1 VVGAGVAREK
11 GLWRLRF
18 LNRFM
23 EDLVLEGLEGF
34 AEGVTLLV
42 VALLIFRLRKKE
54 VFLVRL
60 RGRKVVGAWLEG
72 LGSEDFSKFWISL
85 GVGGIGGSLFGKGA
99 GDEAPFLLLAR
110 LARKLG
116 REEGEGV
123 VFSSRAKFS
132 RFS

>member
-1 VVGAGVAREK
+1 MVGAGVAREK

-23 EDLVLEGLEGF
+23 EDLVLEGF

-60 RGRKVVGAWLEG
+60 RGRKVVVAG
-72 LGSEDFSKFWISL
+72 LGSEDFL
-85 GVGGIGGSLFGKGA
+85 EGGGG
-99 GDEAPFLLLAR
+99 EALR
-110 LARKLG
+110 
-116 REEGEGV
+116 
-123 VFSSRAKFS
+123 S
-132 RFS
+132 

>member
-1 VVGAGVAREK
+1 MVGAGVAREK

-60 RGRKVVGAWLEG
+60 RGRKVVGAGLDG
-72 LGSEDFSKFWISL
+72 LGSEVFL
-85 GVGGIGGSLFGKGA
+85 EGGGG
-99 GDEAPFLLLAR
+99 EALR
-110 LARKLG
+110 
-116 REEGEGV
+116 
-123 VFSSRAKFS
+123 S
-132 RFS
+132 

>member
-1 VVGAGVAREK
+1 MVGAGVAREK

-23 EDLVLEGLEGF
+23 EDLVLEGF

-60 RGRKVVGAWLEG
+60 RGRKVVGAGLDG
-72 LGSEDFSKFWISL
+72 LGSEDFL
-85 GVGGIGGSLFGKGA
+85 EGGGG
-99 GDEAPFLLLAR
+99 EALR
-110 LARKLG
+110 
-116 REEGEGV
+116 
-123 VFSSRAKFS
+123 S
-132 RFS
+132 

>member
-1 VVGAGVAREK
+1 MVGAGVAREK

-23 EDLVLEGLEGF
+23 EDLVLEGF

-60 RGRKVVGAWLEG
+60 RGRKVVCAGLDG
-72 LGSEDFSKFWISL
+72 LGSEDFL
-85 GVGGIGGSLFGKGA
+85 EGGGG
-99 GDEAPFLLLAR
+99 EALR
-110 LARKLG
+110 
-116 REEGEGV
+116 
-123 VFSSRAKFS
+123 S
-132 RFS
+132 

>member
-1 VVGAGVAREK
+1 MVGAGVAREK

-23 EDLVLEGLEGF
+23 EDLVLEGF

-60 RGRKVVGAWLEG
+60 RGRKVVGAGLDG
-72 LGSEDFSKFWISL
+72 LGSEDFLK
-85 GVGGIGGSLFGKGA
+85 GGGG
-99 GDEAPFLLLAR
+99 EALR
-110 LARKLG
+110 N
-116 REEGEGV
+116 
-123 VFSSRAKFS
+123 
-132 RFS
+132 

>member
-1 VVGAGVAREK
+1 MVGAGVAREK

-23 EDLVLEGLEGF
+23 EDLVLEGF

-60 RGRKVVGAWLEG
+60 RGRKVVGAGLEG
-72 LGSEDFSKFWISL
+72 LGSEDFL
-85 GVGGIGGSLFGKGA
+85 EGGGG
-99 GDEAPFLLLAR
+99 EALR
-110 LARKLG
+110 
-116 REEGEGV
+116 
-123 VFSSRAKFS
+123 S
-132 RFS
+132 